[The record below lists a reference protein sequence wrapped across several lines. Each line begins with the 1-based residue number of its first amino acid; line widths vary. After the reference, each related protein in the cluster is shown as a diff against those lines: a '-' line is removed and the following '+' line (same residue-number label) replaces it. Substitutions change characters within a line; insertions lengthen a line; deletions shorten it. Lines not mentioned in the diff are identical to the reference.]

1 VEKEKL
7 LIEILKIKLLFFLTF
22 TSGSFGIFMNSKT
35 FINGFIFSLL
45 TLIGVFGVLKN
56 LKELGNLYKEI
67 KDNK

>member
-1 VEKEKL
+1 
-7 LIEILKIKLLFFLTF
+7 
-22 TSGSFGIFMNSKT
+22 MNSKT

-45 TLIGVFGVLKN
+45 TLIGIFGVLKN